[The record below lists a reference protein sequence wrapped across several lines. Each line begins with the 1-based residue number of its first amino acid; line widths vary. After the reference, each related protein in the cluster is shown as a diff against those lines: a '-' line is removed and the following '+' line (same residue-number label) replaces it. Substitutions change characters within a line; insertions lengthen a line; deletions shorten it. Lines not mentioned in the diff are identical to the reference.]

1 MSGIENLSTHFYGVQ
16 GNESIFPA
24 NVERM
29 ETREYLGID
38 LLTQAFEDMAIMLAL
53 TISLIAQ
60 WKILLEVRSIRK
72 LGFKT

>member
-1 MSGIENLSTHFYGVQ
+1 
-16 GNESIFPA
+16 
-24 NVERM
+24 M
-29 ETREYLGID
+29 ETREYLGIN
-38 LLTQAFEDMAIMLAL
+38 LLTQVFEDMAIMLAL